1 MILDTL
7 ENFGKYVS
15 LNPLFPK
22 VLEYLQ
28 NTDLMAQEP
37 GCVNIDGNK
46 LFVNHNVAKGK
57 TVDQARMETHNAM
70 IDIQIPVSGDEE
82 HGWCPAELL
91 PQAEYDEAADM
102 SLYDPVAPGS
112 NPSLATT
119 YFTLRRGQFAI
130 YFPSDGHAPAVTPTG
145 LRKAIFKVKA

>member
-57 TVDQARMETHNAM
+57 IVDQARMETHNAM
-70 IDIQIPVSGDEE
+70 IDIQIPLS
-82 HGWCPAELL
+82 CPEVIGYIPRQYLSR
-91 PQAEYDEAADM
+91 AEYDATKDITFYLDRPEQ
-102 SLYDPVAPGS
+102 YITVHPGE
-112 NPSLATT
+112 
-119 YFTLRRGQFAI
+119 FVIF
-130 YFPSDGHAPAVTPTG
+130 FPEDGHAPCISPVPEY
-145 LRKAIFKVKA
+145 KKVIFKIKA

>member
-70 IDIQIPVSGDEE
+70 IDIQIPLS
-82 HGWCPAELL
+82 CPEVIGYIPRQYLSR
-91 PQAEYDEAADM
+91 AEYNATKDITFYLDRPEQ
-102 SLYDPVAPGS
+102 YITVHPGE
-112 NPSLATT
+112 
-119 YFTLRRGQFAI
+119 FVIF
-130 YFPSDGHAPAVTPTG
+130 FPEDGHAPCISPVPEY
-145 LRKAIFKVKA
+145 KKVIFKIKA

>member
-70 IDIQIPVSGDEE
+70 IDIQIPLS
-82 HGWCPAELL
+82 CPEVIGYIPRQYLSR
-91 PQAEYDEAADM
+91 AEYDATKDITFYLDRPEQ
-102 SLYDPVAPGS
+102 YITVHPGE
-112 NPSLATT
+112 
-119 YFTLRRGQFAI
+119 FVIF
-130 YFPSDGHAPAVTPTG
+130 FPEDGHAPCISPVPEYKKVTYKI
-145 LRKAIFKVKA
+145 KA

>member
-70 IDIQIPVSGDEE
+70 IDIQIPLS
-82 HGWCPAELL
+82 CPEVIGYIPRQYLSR
-91 PQAEYDEAADM
+91 AEYDATKDITFYLDRPEQ
-102 SLYDPVAPGS
+102 YITVHPGE
-112 NPSLATT
+112 
-119 YFTLRRGQFAI
+119 FVIF
-130 YFPSDGHAPAVTPTG
+130 FPEDGHAPCISPVPEYKKG
-145 LRKAIFKVKA
+145 IFKIKA

>member
-57 TVDQARMETHNAM
+57 TVVQARMETHNAM
-70 IDIQIPVSGDEE
+70 IDIQIPLS
-82 HGWCPAELL
+82 CPEVIGYIPRQYLSR
-91 PQAEYDEAADM
+91 AEYDATKDITFYLDRPEQ
-102 SLYDPVAPGS
+102 YITVHPGE
-112 NPSLATT
+112 
-119 YFTLRRGQFAI
+119 FVIF
-130 YFPSDGHAPAVTPTG
+130 FPEDGHAPCISPVPEY
-145 LRKAIFKVKA
+145 KKVIFKIKA

>member
-70 IDIQIPVSGDEE
+70 IDIQIPLS
-82 HGWCPAELL
+82 CPEVIGYIPRQYLSR
-91 PQAEYDEAADM
+91 AEYDATKDITFYLDRPEQ
-102 SLYDPVAPGS
+102 YITVHPGE
-112 NPSLATT
+112 
-119 YFTLRRGQFAI
+119 FVIF
-130 YFPSDGHAPAVTPTG
+130 FPEDGHAPGISPVPEY
-145 LRKAIFKVKA
+145 KKVIFKIKA

>member
-70 IDIQIPVSGDEE
+70 IDIQIPLS
-82 HGWCPAELL
+82 CPEVIGYIPRQYLSR
-91 PQAEYDEAADM
+91 AEYDATKDITFYQDRPEQ
-102 SLYDPVAPGS
+102 YITVHPGE
-112 NPSLATT
+112 
-119 YFTLRRGQFAI
+119 FVIF
-130 YFPSDGHAPAVTPTG
+130 FPEDGHAPCISPVPEY
-145 LRKAIFKVKA
+145 KKVIFKIKA

>member
-70 IDIQIPVSGDEE
+70 IDIQIPLS
-82 HGWCPAELL
+82 CPEVIDYIPRQYLSR
-91 PQAEYDEAADM
+91 AEYDATQDITFYLDRPEQ
-102 SLYDPVAPGS
+102 YITVHPGE
-112 NPSLATT
+112 
-119 YFTLRRGQFAI
+119 FVIF
-130 YFPSDGHAPAVTPTG
+130 FPEDGHAPCISPVPEY
-145 LRKAIFKVKA
+145 KKVIFKIKA

>member
-70 IDIQIPVSGDEE
+70 IDIQIPLS
-82 HGWCPAELL
+82 CPEVIGYIPRQYLSR
-91 PQAEYDEAADM
+91 AEYDATKDSTFYLDRPEQ
-102 SLYDPVAPGS
+102 YITVHPGE
-112 NPSLATT
+112 
-119 YFTLRRGQFAI
+119 FVIF
-130 YFPSDGHAPAVTPTG
+130 FPEDGHAPCISPVPEY
-145 LRKAIFKVKA
+145 KKVIFKIKA

>member
-15 LNPLFPK
+15 LNSLFPK

-70 IDIQIPVSGDEE
+70 IDIQIPLS
-82 HGWCPAELL
+82 CPEVIGYIPRQYLSR
-91 PQAEYDEAADM
+91 AEYDATKDITFYLDRPEQ
-102 SLYDPVAPGS
+102 YITVHPGE
-112 NPSLATT
+112 
-119 YFTLRRGQFAI
+119 FVIF
-130 YFPSDGHAPAVTPTG
+130 FPEDGHAPCISPVPEY
-145 LRKAIFKVKA
+145 KKVIFKIKA

>member
-70 IDIQIPVSGDEE
+70 IDIQIPLS
-82 HGWCPAELL
+82 CPEVIGYIPRQYLSR
-91 PQAEYDEAADM
+91 AEYDATKDITFY
-102 SLYDPVAPGS
+102 LDRPVQYITVHPGE
-112 NPSLATT
+112 
-119 YFTLRRGQFAI
+119 FVIF
-130 YFPSDGHAPAVTPTG
+130 FPEDGHAPCISPVPEY
-145 LRKAIFKVKA
+145 KKVIFKIKA

>member
-70 IDIQIPVSGDEE
+70 IDIQIPLS
-82 HGWCPAELL
+82 CPEVIGYIPRQYLSR
-91 PQAEYDEAADM
+91 AEYDATKDITFYLDRPEQYITVHPGEFVIFFPEDGNAPCI
-102 SLYDPVAPGS
+102 SPVPE
-112 NPSLATT
+112 
-119 YFTLRRGQFAI
+119 YKK
-130 YFPSDGHAPAVTPTG
+130 V
-145 LRKAIFKVKA
+145 IFKVKA

>member
-70 IDIQIPVSGDEE
+70 IDIQIPLS
-82 HGWCPAELL
+82 CPEVIGYIPRQYLSR
-91 PQAEYDEAADM
+91 AEYD
-102 SLYDPVAPGS
+102 
-112 NPSLATT
+112 ATKDIT
-119 YFTLRRGQFAI
+119 FYLDRPEQYITVHQGEFVIF
-130 YFPSDGHAPAVTPTG
+130 FPEDGHAPCISPVPEY
-145 LRKAIFKVKA
+145 KKVIFKVKA

>member
-7 ENFGKYVS
+7 ENFSKYVS

-70 IDIQIPVSGDEE
+70 IDIQIPLS
-82 HGWCPAELL
+82 CPEVIGYIPRQYLSR
-91 PQAEYDEAADM
+91 AEYDATKDITFYLDRPEQ
-102 SLYDPVAPGS
+102 YITVHPGE
-112 NPSLATT
+112 
-119 YFTLRRGQFAI
+119 FVIF
-130 YFPSDGHAPAVTPTG
+130 FPEDGHAPCISPVPEY
-145 LRKAIFKVKA
+145 KKVIFKIKA

>member
-7 ENFGKYVS
+7 ENFGKYAA

-37 GCVNIDGNK
+37 GRVNIDGNK

-57 TVDQARMETHNAM
+57 SVDQARMETHNAM
-70 IDIQIPVSGDEE
+70 IDIQIPLS
-82 HGWCPAELL
+82 CAEVMGYTPRQYL
-91 PQAEYDEAADM
+91 PNAE
-102 SLYDPVAPGS
+102 
-112 NPSLATT
+112 
-119 YFTLRRGQFAI
+119 
-130 YFPSDGHAPAVTPTG
+130 
-145 LRKAIFKVKA
+145 

>member
-57 TVDQARMETHNAM
+57 AVDQARMETHNAM
-70 IDIQIPVSGDEE
+70 IDIQIPLS
-82 HGWCPAELL
+82 CPEVIGYIPRQYLSR
-91 PQAEYDEAADM
+91 AEYDATKDITFYLDRPEQ
-102 SLYDPVAPGS
+102 YITVHPGE
-112 NPSLATT
+112 
-119 YFTLRRGQFAI
+119 FVIF
-130 YFPSDGHAPAVTPTG
+130 FPEDGHAPCISPVPEY
-145 LRKAIFKVKA
+145 KKVIFKIKA

>member
-57 TVDQARMETHNAM
+57 TVDQATMETHNAM
-70 IDIQIPVSGDEE
+70 IDIQIPLS
-82 HGWCPAELL
+82 CPEVIGYIPRQYLSR
-91 PQAEYDEAADM
+91 AEYDATKDITFYLDRPEQ
-102 SLYDPVAPGS
+102 YITVHPGE
-112 NPSLATT
+112 
-119 YFTLRRGQFAI
+119 FVIF
-130 YFPSDGHAPAVTPTG
+130 FPEDGHAPCISPVPEY
-145 LRKAIFKVKA
+145 KKVIFKIKA

>member
-70 IDIQIPVSGDEE
+70 IDIQIPLS
-82 HGWCPAELL
+82 CPEVIGYIPRQYLSR
-91 PQAEYDEAADM
+91 AEYDATKDITFCLDRPEQYM
-102 SLYDPVAPGS
+102 TVHPGE
-112 NPSLATT
+112 
-119 YFTLRRGQFAI
+119 FVIF
-130 YFPSDGHAPAVTPTG
+130 FPEDGHAPCISPVPEY
-145 LRKAIFKVKA
+145 KKVIFKIKA

>member
-70 IDIQIPVSGDEE
+70 IDIQIPLS
-82 HGWCPAELL
+82 CPEVRGYIPRQYLSR
-91 PQAEYDEAADM
+91 AEYDATKDITFYLDRPEQ
-102 SLYDPVAPGS
+102 YITVHPGE
-112 NPSLATT
+112 
-119 YFTLRRGQFAI
+119 FAI
-130 YFPSDGHAPAVTPTG
+130 FFPEDGHAPCISPVPEY
-145 LRKAIFKVKA
+145 KKVIFKIKA

>member
-28 NTDLMAQEP
+28 NTDWMAQEP
-37 GCVNIDGNK
+37 GCVYIDGNK

-70 IDIQIPVSGDEE
+70 IDIQIPLS
-82 HGWCPAELL
+82 CPEVIGYI
-91 PQAEYDEAADM
+91 P
-102 SLYDPVAPGS
+102 
-112 NPSLATT
+112 
-119 YFTLRRGQFAI
+119 R
-130 YFPSDGHAPAVTPTG
+130 
-145 LRKAIFKVKA
+145 

>member
-7 ENFGKYVS
+7 ENFCKYVS

-70 IDIQIPVSGDEE
+70 IDIQIPLS
-82 HGWCPAELL
+82 CPEVIGYIPRQYLSR
-91 PQAEYDEAADM
+91 AEYDATKDITFYLDRPEQ
-102 SLYDPVAPGS
+102 YITVHPGE
-112 NPSLATT
+112 
-119 YFTLRRGQFAI
+119 FVIF
-130 YFPSDGHAPAVTPTG
+130 FPEDGHAPCISPVPEY
-145 LRKAIFKVKA
+145 KKVIFKIKA

>member
-70 IDIQIPVSGDEE
+70 IDIQIPLS
-82 HGWCPAELL
+82 CPEVIGYIPRQYLSR
-91 PQAEYDEAADM
+91 AEYDATKDITFYLDRPEQ
-102 SLYDPVAPGS
+102 YITVHPGE
-112 NPSLATT
+112 
-119 YFTLRRGQFAI
+119 FVIF
-130 YFPSDGHAPAVTPTG
+130 FPENGHAPCISPVPEY
-145 LRKAIFKVKA
+145 KKVIFKIKA